1 MVICH
6 HVSADPEVSGELGAG
21 AKKQKQ
27 TQSPTFQFSAARPP
41 RRIPGDLKVPRYP
54 QSLEP

>member
-21 AKKQKQ
+21 AKKQRNKHSLQ
-27 TQSPTFQFSAARPP
+27 LSSFQLHALHAGSLG
-41 RRIPGDLKVPRYP
+41 ILRYHDIHKA
-54 QSLEP
+54 